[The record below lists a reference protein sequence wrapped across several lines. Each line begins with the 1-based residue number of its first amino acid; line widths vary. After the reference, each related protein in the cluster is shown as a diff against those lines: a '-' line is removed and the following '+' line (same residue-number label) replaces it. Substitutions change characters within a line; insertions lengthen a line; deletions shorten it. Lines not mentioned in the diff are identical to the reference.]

1 MNVNKPPLLYEMKKN
16 TTTLPTSLQNNDEK
30 SRQIM
35 WPQKQTKISN
45 EPVSDREFLTW
56 AALIRYEI
64 EVQKFSW
71 VDFHLDEKSPM

>member
-1 MNVNKPPLLYEMKKN
+1 MMKNPVK
-16 TTTLPTSLQNNDEK
+16 LCDLK
-30 SRQIM
+30 
-35 WPQKQTKISN
+35 KQTKISI
-45 EPVSDREFLTW
+45 EPVFDWELLTW

>member
-1 MNVNKPPLLYEMKKN
+1 MKWKKKLLLPCPPASKTMMKNPVK
-16 TTTLPTSLQNNDEK
+16 LCDLK
-30 SRQIM
+30 
-35 WPQKQTKISN
+35 KQTKISI
-45 EPVSDREFLTW
+45 EPVFDREFLTW

>member
-1 MNVNKPPLLYEMKKN
+1 MKWKKN
-16 TTTLPTSLQNNDEK
+16 YYYPAHQPPKQWWKIPSNVTSKN
-30 SRQIM
+30 
-35 WPQKQTKISN
+35 KQKISI
-45 EPVSDREFLTW
+45 EPVFDREFLTW